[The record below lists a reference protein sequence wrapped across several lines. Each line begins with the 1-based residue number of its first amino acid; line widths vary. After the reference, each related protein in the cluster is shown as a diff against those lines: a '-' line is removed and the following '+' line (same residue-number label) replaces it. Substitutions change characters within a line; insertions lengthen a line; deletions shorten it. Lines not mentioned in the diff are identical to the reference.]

1 MKISAFLQNIQSAA
15 KATTQTT
22 VGVQTDKSVSET
34 LLQDYKKELPSSVAS
49 LYDKYQ
55 MSPTSEEVKGI
66 QSFLKNS
73 SASKDNQLM
82 SIDIA
87 LYKGISPSE
96 ENLQAISQ
104 ALDHD
109 QEVVASLTEMP
120 MAETPLT
127 KAETLDLI
135 DRLELPKNLTET
147 LKQLVKEGVSI
158 KDAVKILAKMF
169 LSQSGSDANSASKL
183 LSSSVSDLKSTI
195 EVLSALKKVFE
206 SLSKEEILSK
216 LSQGNNLSDKLISLI
231 EKQFEILMTSNAAT
245 NDATAS
251 LSKDPISV
259 SKIEN
264 AIEDELSDTIAN
276 ATKGEATVGSVS
288 NPKAFWDQTN
298 ENEHQHQDMN
308 ALSQTSM
315 GSKANVSGVRSSESS
330 DTKRT
335 NERETSASLALEEDG
350 GSSSEAE
357 SAGDI
362 ERLIEAAISTVIG
375 QMTEVFE
382 SIQSSFDFKTYLV
395 EQTTEATIRAKQSFD
410 QMKTEMAALLEPD
423 AGKLSTQIGT
433 AIDKLNKFILKSDVT
448 LMVDMFTEKKL
459 ITLSSELEK
468 AAGLLQQGKLKEAQS
483 VVNEGV
489 KLLKSIEFQP
499 SQRRLQV
506 FASSKGEAILEALG
520 EGEKVENAK
529 QSTLDQAIRQSLQ
542 NNSGNKLSRDVVETL
557 RYLGLNHEVEVADAV
572 EKLDF
577 EALKE
582 RSNTNV
588 KEILLKMM
596 NEDKQERTVTA
607 TEQNLM
613 NLNGQQMMND
623 SQSGKQPFYFFNVPI
638 MDGED
643 LGNVK
648 IFMKGAS
655 KNAKIDWQNTELY
668 FGMKL
673 NTLGTTGIRVKI
685 IQGQLDVTVT
695 TEHREVLESE
705 LGGVMSTLSELGF
718 NIGSLTFDTSD
729 ASMQDQPL
737 KASEMIHLSGAIED
751 KGRVVKMTDEGKGF
765 DFKI

>member
-1 MKISAFLQNIQSAA
+1 MGSIVDYPSHFRGEQMKISAFLQNIQSAA
-15 KATTQTT
+15 KASTQTT
-22 VGVQTDKSVSET
+22 TGVQAEKSVSET

-55 MSPTSEEVKGI
+55 MSPTSDEVKGI

-109 QEVVASLTEMP
+109 QEVVASLTDMP
-120 MAETPLT
+120 TSETPLT

-135 DRLELPKNLTET
+135 DRLQLPRNLTET
-147 LKQLVKEGVSI
+147 LKQMVKEGTTL
-158 KDAVKILAKMF
+158 KAAVKELAKAF
-169 LSQSGSDANSASKL
+169 
-183 LSSSVSDLKSTI
+183 LSSSSSNTSDTTKLFSTNGSELKNTI
-195 EVLSALKKVFE
+195 ELLAALKDVFSNLTQDE
-206 SLSKEEILSK
+206 LLSR
-216 LSQGNNLSDKLISLI
+216 LSQGTALNAKLIALI
-231 EKQFEILMTSNAAT
+231 GSQLEKLNSSSAVVKAGEIERS
-245 NDATAS
+245 
-251 LSKDPISV
+251 
-259 SKIEN
+259 
-264 AIEDELSDTIAN
+264 
-276 ATKGEATVGSVS
+276 
-288 NPKAFWDQTN
+288 
-298 ENEHQHQDMN
+298 
-308 ALSQTSM
+308 
-315 GSKANVSGVRSSESS
+315 NVSATFDTSEVALKNASFEAQIGS
-330 DTKRT
+330 RENDT
-335 NERETSASLALEEDG
+335 ALEEAPRRLEPLNQN
-350 GSSSEAE
+350 SLAREEYLIRREVMSELVPNEISEAE
-357 SAGDI
+357 AKSESKSEATDYTTETDGNTDI
-362 ERLIEAAISTVIG
+362 EALIEAAIGTVIG
-375 QMTEVFE
+375 HMTEVFE
-382 SIQSSFDFKTYLV
+382 SIQASFDFKTYLI
-395 EQTTEATIRAKQSFD
+395 EQTTEATIRAKQSFE
-410 QMKTEMAALLEPD
+410 QMKSEMTALLEPE
-423 AGKLSTQIGT
+423 AGKLSAQIGT

-448 LMVDMFTEKKL
+448 LMVDMYTEKKL

-468 AAGLLQQGKLKEAQS
+468 ASGLVQQGKLKEAQN
-483 VVNEGV
+483 VVNEGI

-506 FASSKGEAILEALG
+506 FAAGKGDAVVETLVEQEKTEGSKLT
-520 EGEKVENAK
+520 
-529 QSTLDQAIRQSLQ
+529 SLDQSLRQAMQ
-542 NNSGNKLSRDVVETL
+542 NNSGNKLSREVLETL

-577 EALKE
+577 ETLKD

-588 KEILLKMM
+588 KELLLKMM

-623 SQSGKQPFYFFNVPI
+623 SQTGKQPFYFFNVPI

-655 KNAKIDWQNTELY
+655 KNAKIDWQNTEIY

-685 IQGQLDVTVT
+685 TQGQLDVSVT
-695 TEHREVLESE
+695 TEHRDALESE
-705 LGGVMSTLSELGF
+705 LNSVMSTLSELGF
-718 NIGSLTFDTSD
+718 KFGSLAYSSSSTTELN
-729 ASMQDQPL
+729 QPL
-737 KASEMIHLSGAIED
+737 KASEMVQLSGAIED
-751 KGRVVKMTDEGKGF
+751 RVKTVKLTEDGKGF

>member
-1 MKISAFLQNIQSAA
+1 
-15 KATTQTT
+15 
-22 VGVQTDKSVSET
+22 
-34 LLQDYKKELPSSVAS
+34 
-49 LYDKYQ
+49 
-55 MSPTSEEVKGI
+55 
-66 QSFLKNS
+66 
-73 SASKDNQLM
+73 
-82 SIDIA
+82 
-87 LYKGISPSE
+87 
-96 ENLQAISQ
+96 
-104 ALDHD
+104 
-109 QEVVASLTEMP
+109 
-120 MAETPLT
+120 
-127 KAETLDLI
+127 
-135 DRLELPKNLTET
+135 
-147 LKQLVKEGVSI
+147 
-158 KDAVKILAKMF
+158 
-169 LSQSGSDANSASKL
+169 
-183 LSSSVSDLKSTI
+183 
-195 EVLSALKKVFE
+195 
-206 SLSKEEILSK
+206 
-216 LSQGNNLSDKLISLI
+216 
-231 EKQFEILMTSNAAT
+231 
-245 NDATAS
+245 
-251 LSKDPISV
+251 
-259 SKIEN
+259 
-264 AIEDELSDTIAN
+264 
-276 ATKGEATVGSVS
+276 
-288 NPKAFWDQTN
+288 
-298 ENEHQHQDMN
+298 
-308 ALSQTSM
+308 
-315 GSKANVSGVRSSESS
+315 
-330 DTKRT
+330 
-335 NERETSASLALEEDG
+335 
-350 GSSSEAE
+350 
-357 SAGDI
+357 
-362 ERLIEAAISTVIG
+362 
-375 QMTEVFE
+375 
-382 SIQSSFDFKTYLV
+382 
-395 EQTTEATIRAKQSFD
+395 
-410 QMKTEMAALLEPD
+410 
-423 AGKLSTQIGT
+423 
-433 AIDKLNKFILKSDVT
+433 
-448 LMVDMFTEKKL
+448 
-459 ITLSSELEK
+459 
-468 AAGLLQQGKLKEAQS
+468 
-483 VVNEGV
+483 
-489 KLLKSIEFQP
+489 
-499 SQRRLQV
+499 LQV

>member
-1 MKISAFLQNIQSAA
+1 MGCILDYQSHFRGEQMKISAFLQNIQSAA

-22 VGVQTDKSVSET
+22 TGVQAEKSVSET

-55 MSPTSEEVKGI
+55 MSPTSDEVKGI

-120 MAETPLT
+120 TAETPLT

-147 LKQLVKEGVSI
+147 LKQMVKEGVSL
-158 KDAVKILAKMF
+158 KDAVKLLAKMF
-169 LSQSGSDANSASKL
+169 LSQSGSDVNSASKL
-183 LSSSVSDLKSTI
+183 LSSSVTDLKSTI
-195 EVLSALKKVFE
+195 EVLSALKKAFE
-206 SLSKEEILSK
+206 SLSKGEILSK
-216 LSQGNNLSDKLISLI
+216 LSQGNDLSDKLISLI
-231 EKQFEILMTSNAAT
+231 EKQLEKVMTNNVAV
-245 NDATAS
+245 NDATAG
-251 LSKDPISV
+251 LSEDPIGTI
-259 SKIEN
+259 KT
-264 AIEDELSDTIAN
+264 EDTLDDALSDAVAN
-276 ATKGEATVGSVS
+276 TAKGEATVGSAS
-288 NPKAFWDQTN
+288 NTKAFWDQTS
-298 ENEHQHQDMN
+298 ENEHQDKFD
-308 ALSQTSM
+308 LSQSTM
-315 GSKANVSGVRSSESS
+315 GRQASASGVRLSEGSETDRIHDS
-330 DTKRT
+330 
-335 NERETSASLALEEDG
+335 ETSDSEVLEGVDT
-350 GSSSEAE
+350 
-357 SAGDI
+357 
-362 ERLIEAAISTVIG
+362 LIEAAIGTVIG
-375 QMTEVFE
+375 QMAEVFE

-410 QMKTEMAALLEPD
+410 QMKTEMTALLEPD
-423 AGKLSTQIGT
+423 SGKLSTQIGT

-459 ITLSSELEK
+459 IALSSELEK
-468 AAGLLQQGKLKEAQS
+468 AAGLLQQGKLKEAQN
-483 VVNEGV
+483 VVNEGI

-499 SQRRLQV
+499 SQRRIQV
-506 FASSKGEAILEALG
+506 FASSKGEAILDALG

-529 QSTLDQAIRQSLQ
+529 QSTLEQAIRQSLQ
-542 NNSGNKLSRDVVETL
+542 NNNGNKLSRDVVETL

-655 KNAKIDWQNTELY
+655 KNAKIDWQNTEIY

-685 IQGQLDVTVT
+685 TQGQLDVAVT

-705 LGGVMSTLSELGF
+705 LSSVMSTLSELGF

-729 ASMQDQPL
+729 ASKQDQPL
-737 KASEMIHLSGAIED
+737 KTSEMVHLSGTIED
-751 KGRVVKMTDEGKGF
+751 KGRVVKKSDEGKGF